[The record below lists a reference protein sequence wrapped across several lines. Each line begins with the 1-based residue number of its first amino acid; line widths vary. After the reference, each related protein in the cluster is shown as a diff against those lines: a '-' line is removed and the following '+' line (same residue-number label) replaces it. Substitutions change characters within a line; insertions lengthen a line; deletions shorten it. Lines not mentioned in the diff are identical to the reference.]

1 MQNLSGKT
9 AVITGAAEGIG
20 KAIAERAAAEGMNLV
35 LADIHADK
43 LAATVAAFEAQGTPV
58 IGLRTDVSDAAQVD
72 ALADAAFGR
81 FGNVHLLVNN
91 AGVAISRPV
100 WETTPEDWQWVIGVN
115 LYGVTHGLRSFIPRM
130 MAAGEE
136 GYIVNTASVAGLFSQ
151 PGSAA
156 YNASKHAV
164 VAISEGL
171 HFDLMLRQSKLK
183 VAVLCPAWVKTGIA
197 DAERNRTVGEKIDWS
212 KADRVNQYTAK
223 FMQQSV
229 ENGIPVEKVANDVFK
244 AIAEDRFWILTHQK
258 IKPLI
263 QTRMEDILQER
274 LPTLAGM

>member
-1 MQNLSGKT
+1 MQNLQGKT

-20 KAIAERAAAEGMNLV
+20 QAIASRAAAEGMNLV
-35 LADIHADK
+35 LADINADK
-43 LAATVAAFEAQGTPV
+43 LQATVAEFEARGVPV
-58 IGLRTDVSDAAQVD
+58 IGHRLDVSDAAQVD
-72 ALADAAFGR
+72 ALADAAFAR

-100 WETTPEDWQWVIGVN
+100 WETTPEDWQWVMGVN
-115 LYGVTHGLRSFIPRM
+115 LYGVTNGLRSFIPRM
-130 MAAGEE
+130 LAKDEE
-136 GYIVNTASVAGLFSQ
+136 GFIINTASVAGLFSQ

-171 HFDLMLRQSKLK
+171 HFDLQLRQSKLHA
-183 VAVLCPAWVKTGIA
+183 AVLCPAWVKTGIA
-197 DAERNRTVGEKIDWS
+197 NAERNRTVGEAIDWS

-229 ENGIPVEKVANDVFK
+229 ENGIPVEKVADDVFK
-244 AIAEDRFWILTHQK
+244 AIAADRFYILTHQK

-263 QTRMEDILQER
+263 HTRMEDILQER
-274 LPTLAGM
+274 QPTLAGM

>member
-20 KAIAERAAAEGMNLV
+20 KAIAIRAAAEGMKLV
-35 LADIHADK
+35 LADINADK
-43 LAATVAAFEAQGTPV
+43 LQAAVAELQAQGV
-58 IGLRTDVSDAAQVD
+58 EVMGRQADVSNPAEID
-72 ALADAAFGR
+72 ALADAAFAH

-115 LYGVTHGLRSFIPRM
+115 LYGVTNGLRSFIPRM
-130 MAAGEE
+130 LANGEE

-171 HFDLMLRQSKLK
+171 HFDLQLRQSKLH

-197 DAERNRTVGEKIDWS
+197 DAERNRTVGENIDWS

-223 FMQQSV
+223 FMQQAV
-229 ENGIPVEKVANDVFK
+229 ENGIPVEKVAGDVFK

-263 QTRMEDILQER
+263 HSRMEDILQER

>member
-1 MQNLSGKT
+1 MQNLQGKT

-20 KAIAERAAAEGMNLV
+20 QAIASRAAAEGMNLV
-35 LADIHADK
+35 LADINADK
-43 LAATVAAFEAQGTPV
+43 LQATVAEFEARGVPV
-58 IGLRTDVSDAAQVD
+58 IGHRLDVSDAAQVD
-72 ALADAAFGR
+72 ALADAAFAR

-100 WETTPEDWQWVIGVN
+100 WETTPEDWQWVMGVN

-130 MAAGEE
+130 LANDEE
-136 GYIVNTASVAGLFSQ
+136 GFIINTASVAGLFSQ

-171 HFDLMLRQSKLK
+171 HFDLQLRQSKLH

-197 DAERNRTVGEKIDWS
+197 NAERNRTVGEAIDWS

-229 ENGIPVEKVANDVFK
+229 ENGIPVEKVADDVFK
-244 AIAEDRFWILTHQK
+244 AIAADRFYILTHQK

-263 QTRMEDILQER
+263 HTRMEDILQER
-274 LPTLAGM
+274 QPTLAGM

>member
-1 MQNLSGKT
+1 MQNLSTRT

-20 KAIAERAAAEGMNLV
+20 KAIAARAAAEGMNLV

-43 LAATVAAFEAQGTPV
+43 LAATVAEFEAQGIPV
-58 IGLRTDVSDAAQVD
+58 IGLRTDVSDATQVD
-72 ALADAAFGR
+72 ALADAAFAR

-115 LYGVTHGLRSFIPRM
+115 LYGVTNGLRSFIPRM
-130 MAAGEE
+130 LANGEE
-136 GYIVNTASVAGLFSQ
+136 GYIINTASVAGLFSQ

-171 HFDLMLRQSKLK
+171 HFDLQLRQSKLH

-263 QTRMEDILQER
+263 HSRMEDILQER